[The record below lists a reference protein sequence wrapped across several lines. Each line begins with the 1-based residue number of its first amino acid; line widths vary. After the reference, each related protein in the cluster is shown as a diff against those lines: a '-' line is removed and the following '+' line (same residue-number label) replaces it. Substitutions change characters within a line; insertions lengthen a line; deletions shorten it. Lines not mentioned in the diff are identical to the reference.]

1 MNLLRRPSVRMLWS
15 VALSTMLGAL
25 LIATIHFTRFD
36 LQWLTFL
43 GGVLFAAVLALAS
56 QASKVEW
63 LLMRRSK
70 QLERVREQL
79 SQEIV
84 RSRNTAHGLQA
95 AEKRMQQVNDQLPI
109 PFLYAD
115 RDERCR
121 YHNQACAE
129 WLGLPAESISD
140 TLLRDIF
147 GDERY
152 ALIAPQIARTLSR
165 GAVDYDLAWPGKN
178 GKAAALK
185 VRQIPYSPDD
195 SQIIGFYLVA
205 TQSPA
210 APAAAEESSESAANG
225 LSSPDESSETLYLRS
240 ITDELMTG
248 VDPRARIGHALQQD
262 EFLLFTQKIL
272 SLKSG
277 APEPDCY
284 EILLRLK
291 EEEDN
296 LLPPG
301 GFIPVAERYGMLE
314 EIDRW
319 VVCRLIVRCLNK
331 LQTSP
336 GWRIP
341 LFCINLSGTSAGS
354 PEFAGFVRH
363 ELERTGFPAR
373 ALCFE
378 ISEPDVIKHDNGVRR
393 LIAALRPAG
402 CRFSIDDFGSAKVSF
417 SYLKG
422 LTVDFLKIDG
432 SIIRNLVRDSTELAK
447 ARAINTVCQ
456 KGGIRTVAESVETKE
471 TLDSLREIGINYVQG
486 FGIAFPAPLAN
497 LL

>member
-1 MNLLRRPSVRMLWS
+1 MLFS

-25 LIATIHFTRFD
+25 LIATIYFTRFD
-36 LQWLTFL
+36 LQWLAFL
-43 GGVLFAAVLALAS
+43 GGVLVAAVLALVS

-70 QLERVREQL
+70 QLGRVREQL
-79 SQEIV
+79 GQEV
-84 RSRNTAHGLQA
+84 ARSRNAARGLQA
-95 AEKRMQQVNDQLPI
+95 AERRMQQVSDQLPI

-115 RDERCR
+115 HDGRCR

-129 WLGLPAESISD
+129 WLALPAESISGQ
-140 TLLRDIF
+140 LLRDIF

-152 ALIAPQIARTLSR
+152 PLIAPQIARTLS
-165 GAVDYDLAWPGKN
+165 GETVDYELAWPGKN

-195 SQIIGFYLVA
+195 GQIIGFYLMA
-205 TQSPA
+205 TRMAASP
-210 APAAAEESSESAANG
+210 PTAEESAKSTDSG
-225 LSSPDESSETLYLRS
+225 LLVPGENDQTLYLRS
-240 ITDELMTG
+240 MTDELMIG
-248 VDPRARIGHALQQD
+248 VDPRARLVQALQQD
-262 EFLLFTQKIL
+262 EFLLFAQKIL

-301 GFIPVAERYGMLE
+301 GFIPVAEHYGMLE

-319 VVCRLIVRCLNK
+319 VVRSLIAWCLDK
-331 LQTSP
+331 HRSAP
-336 GWRIP
+336 GWRMP
-341 LFCINLSGTSAGS
+341 LFCINLSGASVIS
-354 PEFAGFVRH
+354 PEFAGFVRQ
-363 ELERTGFPAR
+363 ELERTDFPAR

-378 ISEPDVIKHDNGVRR
+378 ISEPDAIEHNDGVRR

-402 CRFSIDDFGSAKVSF
+402 CRFSIDDFGGAKVSF
-417 SYLKG
+417 SYLTG
-422 LTVDFLKIDG
+422 LAVDFLKIDG
-432 SIIRNLVRDSTELAK
+432 SIIRNLVRDPAELAK
-447 ARAINTVCQ
+447 TRAINTVCQ
-456 KGGIRTVAESVETKE
+456 KAGMRTVAESVEAKD
-471 TLDSLREIGINYVQG
+471 TLDKLREIGVDYVQG
-486 FGIAFPAPLAN
+486 FGIACPAPIAK